1 MNLKEQRKEFYELLE
16 ELTGVKIPIEKISYI
31 SQTLKEYAKSTNGKF
46 QERVELL
53 EKKLERL
60 KEPKKPNIVKK
71 SFVQKKQGSI
81 RVWDP
86 NQFKSSINK

>member
-16 ELTGVKIPIEKISYI
+16 ELTGVKIPAEKISYI
-31 SQTLKEYAKSTNGKF
+31 SKALKDYSNSSNEIF
-46 QERVELL
+46 L
-53 EKKLERL
+53 EQIKQLKNKLERL

-71 SFVQKKQGSI
+71 SFVQKKQDPI

-86 NQFKSSINK
+86 NQFKSSVNK